1 MVALL
6 TNFNDPVLRVYRDI
20 LRGRQ
25 LGTAAYWGARG
36 NEDGSMTLF
45 LEFVEGRRLKRCDET
60 GAWIEA
66 ARWLGRMHRTFTGNG
81 SLTGLPPYDTDFY
94 LAWAHRA
101 LESASRV
108 SPEAAMQLR
117 RIVSSY
123 DKVARPL
130 GEAEWTL
137 VHGEFYCTNIM
148 VQNSQAGIRVCP
160 FDWETAAAGCGA
172 LDLAYLLRQK
182 LGITDACLNEAY
194 REGWREAGGCDLD
207 AGELQAR
214 RVHVA
219 GLRVGVV
226 RALQHVEVCA
236 VQRGGMDADED
247 LPWTRRRHVDVADL
261 PVWRDA
267 SDERVGCI
275 GKNDEAGQTD
285 KTAQRIDPARDTD
298 AVDACLDDV

>member
-1 MVALL
+1 MNLELEQAPIDDVGLRALL
-6 TNFNDPVLRVYRDI
+6 SRAAGATVGNEGIVGIQRRLVKRRADWRGTRLFEKITVSDGRGTFEVMAKYCRPSTDLELRVYRDI

-194 REGWREAGGCDLD
+194 REGWR
-207 AGELQAR
+207 
-214 RVHVA
+214 
-219 GLRVGVV
+219 
-226 RALQHVEVCA
+226 
-236 VQRGGMDADED
+236 
-247 LPWTRRRHVDVADL
+247 
-261 PVWRDA
+261 
-267 SDERVGCI
+267 
-275 GKNDEAGQTD
+275 
-285 KTAQRIDPARDTD
+285 
-298 AVDACLDDV
+298 